1 MARDLFIDLTN
12 RRLAVSETN
21 SAPAG
26 QIQFTKG
33 DNGAFN
39 LYFLEATGII
49 NRPYEVVSQGGT
61 VKFGIGSRTGVPD
74 SGTYT
79 LTFGGDT
86 TSSIVA
92 AATAGAIQ
100 TALNALS
107 AISSAGG
114 VTVTGELS
122 DHFTVRFNN
131 NGSRALISADVS
143 QLIPD
148 TVAAIDER
156 IAGSASVKEIQE
168 IQLRLTPAVYQDSW
182 TDLSTTVTAT
192 IATTVT
198 GSASLNEVQRLSFS
212 QEPFAGTYQL
222 TMPGLDVSVYA
233 DGVPA
238 VTNGVFAI
246 VDQSNHGLAL
256 NQPVQLAFNGTIT
269 GLTSN
274 QTYFVRTV
282 PLPYQFTVAAT
293 AGGTV
298 ITASAV
304 TTFDVFSIT
313 RQTAPISAQAS
324 AADVQA
330 ALEALDSIG
339 AGGVIVTG
347 IPGEYYD
354 ITFSGAKG
362 YVAFSLDG
370 AITVQNSTTA
380 KPGKTADVNFATFA
394 LRDLVGNN
402 PSVDLDLEIEITE
415 SGARSTVV
423 LGGCSVSEEL
433 IDADSFS
440 PVVGYPSYI
449 FQALTAA
456 VTNATTSLVAI
467 TALNWTAQANSE
479 YLVEVGIL
487 ATADGNPGNIDGRIT
502 VPTGAEIFGRWTR
515 FVVNSN
521 IEPTTDTLLNRV
533 MFFESSLQDEPCFAA
548 QKYLLT
554 TGLTAG
560 AVSFSFAQNSATTDL
575 TALISEGSYL
585 RVEKVK

>member
-49 NRPYEVVSQGGT
+49 NRPFEVVSQSGT
-61 VKFGIGSRTGVPD
+61 VKFGIGSRTASPE

-79 LTFGGDT
+79 LTFGGNT
-86 TSSIVA
+86 TSGLDA

-100 TALNALS
+100 TALNGLA

-114 VTVTGELS
+114 VSVTGELA
-122 DHFTVRFNN
+122 DHFTVRFNSAGTQ
-131 NGSRALISADVS
+131 GSITADVS

-148 TVAAIDER
+148 TVAVIDER
-156 IAGSASVKEIQE
+156 VAGSASVKEIQE

-182 TDLSTTVTAT
+182 TNLSTTVTAT

-198 GSASLNEVQRLSFS
+198 GSATANEVQRLSFS
-212 QEPFAGTYQL
+212 QEPFDGNYRL
-222 TMPGLDVSVYA
+222 T
-233 DGVPA
+233 VPSTGNPEDIFG

-246 VDQSNHGLAL
+246 NGNEPHGLAL
-256 NQPVQLAFNGTIT
+256 NQPILIDFSGTVT
-269 GLTSN
+269 GLTTDSI
-274 QTYFVRTV
+274 YFVKTA
-282 PLPYQFTVAAT
+282 PQPWQFTLAAT
-293 AGGTV
+293 AGGTL
-298 ITASAV
+298 ITAAATGGV
-304 TTFDVFSIT
+304 EFFYKTIT
-313 RQTAPISAQAS
+313 RQTAPISAQSS

-330 ALEALDSIG
+330 ALEAVDSIG
-339 AGGVIVTG
+339 TG
-347 IPGEYYD
+347 NVVVSGIQGEYYD

-362 YVAFSLDG
+362 YFNHPAL
-370 AITVQNSTTA
+370 TVQNSTTA

-402 PSVDLDLEIEITE
+402 PSVDLDLELEITE

-456 VTNATTSLVAI
+456 ATNATTSLVAI

-479 YLVEVGIL
+479 YLAEWNLI
-487 ATADGNPGNIDGRIT
+487 AADNTGEGTDGKIS
-502 VPTGAEIFGRWTR
+502 VPTGGTIYGLWN
-515 FVVNSN
+515 VIIGDPGQYNSIPSN
-521 IEPTTDTLLNRV
+521 LNSRTQFLTASDV
-533 MFFESSLQDEPCFAA
+533 DPRAIG
-548 QKYLLT
+548 QKAYIK
-554 TGLTAG
+554 TGLTSGSVLFEFARTTGGGDSNTIQAG
-560 AVSFSFAQNSATTDL
+560 SWVR
-575 TALISEGSYL
+575 I
-585 RVEKVK
+585 EKVK

>member
-26 QIQFTKG
+26 QINFTKG

-49 NRPYEVVSQGGT
+49 NRPFEVVSQPGT
-61 VKFGIGSRTGVPD
+61 VKFGIGSRTASPE

-79 LTFGGDT
+79 LTFDGDT
-86 TSSIVA
+86 TSAIEA

-100 TALNALS
+100 TALNGLA

-114 VTVTGELS
+114 VSVTGELS
-122 DHFTVRFNN
+122 DHFTVRFLTAGTQ
-131 NGSRALISADVS
+131 GSITADVS

-148 TVAAIDER
+148 TVAVIDER

-182 TDLSTTVTAT
+182 ADLSTTVTAT
-192 IATTVT
+192 IETLVT
-198 GSASLNEVQRLSFS
+198 GSATANEVQRLAFS
-212 QEPFAGTYQL
+212 QEPFAGSYSL
-222 TMPGLDVSVYA
+222 TFPQIDVANSAGGY
-233 DGVPA
+233 GGA
-238 VTNGVFAI
+238 VTNGVFGFVA
-246 VDQSNHGLAL
+246 NHGLIV
-256 NQPVQLAFNGTIT
+256 NQPVIIGFSGAVT
-269 GLTSN
+269 GLDDGG
-274 QTYFVRTV
+274 TYFVRSV
-282 PLPYQFTVAAT
+282 PLPNQLTIAVT
-293 AGGTV
+293 AGGSI

-304 TTFDVFSIT
+304 TEFDFFTIP

-347 IPGEYYD
+347 IAGKFFD
-354 ITFSGAKG
+354 ITFSGPKASA
-362 YVAFSLDG
+362 AFSPDG
-370 AITVQNSTTA
+370 LLTVQNSTTA

-394 LRDLVGNN
+394 LRDLIGNQ

-440 PVVGYPSYI
+440 PVPQFAVGINSIATSYTLQTSDSGKLI
-449 FQALTAA
+449 SASTGLTIT
-456 VTNATTSLVAI
+456 VPPNASVPFPTGSQILLYKSTTATVAI
-467 TALNWTAQANSE
+467 TAGSGVTINA
-479 YLVEVGIL
+479 
-487 ATADGNPGNIDGRIT
+487 PG
-502 VPTGAEIFGRWTR
+502 
-515 FVVNSN
+515 S
-521 IEPTTDTLLNRV
+521 
-533 MFFESSLQDEPCFAA
+533 
-548 QKYLLT
+548 
-554 TGLTAG
+554 AG
-560 AVSFSFAQNSATTDL
+560 
-575 TALISEGSYL
+575 
-585 RVEKVK
+585 

>member
-33 DNGAFN
+33 DNGAFS

-49 NRPYEVVSQGGT
+49 NRPFEVVTQPGT
-61 VKFGIGSRTGVPD
+61 VKFGIGSRTGVPQ

-79 LTFGGDT
+79 LTFDGDT
-86 TSSIVA
+86 TSAIEA

-100 TALNALS
+100 TALNGLA

-114 VTVTGELS
+114 VSVTGELG
-122 DHFTVRFNN
+122 DHFTVRFNSAGTQ
-131 NGSRALISADVS
+131 GSITADVS

-148 TVAAIDER
+148 TVAVIDER
-156 IAGSASVKEIQE
+156 VAGSASVKEIQE

-192 IATTVT
+192 MSTVVT
-198 GSASLNEVQRLSFS
+198 GSASANDVQRISFS
-212 QEPFAGTYQL
+212 QEPFAGSYSL
-222 TMPGLDVSVYA
+222 TLPATNFSMEA
-233 DGVPA
+233 A
-238 VTNGVFAI
+238 VTSGVFEINSA
-246 VDQSNHGLAL
+246 VNHGFAI
-256 NQPVQLAFNGTIT
+256 NQPITLGITGTIT
-269 GLTSN
+269 GLN
-274 QTYFVRTV
+274 AGQIYFIRTI
-282 PLPYQFTVAAT
+282 PQPWQFTVAAT

-298 ITASAV
+298 ITASGQTV
-304 TTFDVFSIT
+304 DDVYAIS
-313 RQTAPISAQAS
+313 RQTTPISASAS

-347 IPGEYYD
+347 IPGQYFD

-362 YVAFSLDG
+362 YADQPQL
-370 AITVQNSTTA
+370 TVQNSTTA

-394 LRDLVGNN
+394 LRDLIGNQ

-415 SGARSTVV
+415 DGARSTVV

-440 PVVGYPSYI
+440 PVPQFAVGINSIATSYTLQTSDSGKLI
-449 FQALTAA
+449 SASTGLTIT
-456 VTNATTSLVAI
+456 VPPNASVPFPTGSQILLYKSTTATVAI
-467 TALNWTAQANSE
+467 TAGSGVTVNAPGGADEIASQHSIATLMKLGTDNWV
-479 YLVEVGIL
+479 LGGDIV
-487 ATADGNPGNIDGRIT
+487 
-502 VPTGAEIFGRWTR
+502 
-515 FVVNSN
+515 
-521 IEPTTDTLLNRV
+521 
-533 MFFESSLQDEPCFAA
+533 
-548 QKYLLT
+548 
-554 TGLTAG
+554 
-560 AVSFSFAQNSATTDL
+560 
-575 TALISEGSYL
+575 
-585 RVEKVK
+585 

>member
-33 DNGAFN
+33 DNGVFN

-49 NRPYEVVSQGGT
+49 NRPFEVVTQPGT
-61 VKFGIGSRTGVPD
+61 VKFGIGSRTASPE

-79 LTFGGDT
+79 LTFDGDT
-86 TSSIVA
+86 TSAIEA
-92 AATAGAIQ
+92 AATAGAIE
-100 TALNALS
+100 TALNGLA

-114 VTVTGELS
+114 VSVTGELS
-122 DHFTVRFNN
+122 DHFTVRFLTAGTQ
-131 NGSRALISADVS
+131 GSITADVS

-148 TVAAIDER
+148 TVAVIDER

-182 TDLSTTVTAT
+182 ADLSTTVTAT
-192 IATTVT
+192 IETTVT
-198 GSASLNEVQRLSFS
+198 GGATANEVQRLSFS
-212 QEPFAGTYQL
+212 QEPFAGNYRL
-222 TMPGLDVSVYA
+222 TMPGMPVANYSINVS
-233 DGVPA
+233 A
-238 VTNGVFAI
+238 VTSGIFALSAI
-246 VDQSNHGLAL
+246 TYNHGLAL
-256 NQPVQLAFNGTIT
+256 NQPIRIEFEGTVT
-269 GLTSN
+269 GLTSE
-274 QTYFVRTV
+274 QTYFVRTI
-282 PLPYQFTVAAT
+282 PQPYQFTVAAT
-293 AGGTV
+293 AGGST

-304 TTFDVFSIT
+304 TSFDVFTIT

-354 ITFSGAKG
+354 ITFSGPKG
-362 YVAFSLDG
+362 YVGWSNDSPL
-370 AITVQNSTTA
+370 TVQNSTTA

-394 LRDLVGNN
+394 LRDLIGNQ

-415 SGARSTVV
+415 SSARSTVV

-440 PVVGYPSYI
+440 PVPQFAVGINSIATSYTLQTSDSGKLI
-449 FQALTAA
+449 SASTGLTIT
-456 VTNATTSLVAI
+456 VPPNASVPFPTGSQILLYKSTTATVAI
-467 TALNWTAQANSE
+467 TAGSGVTINAPGSADEIASQHSIATLMKLGADNWV
-479 YLVEVGIL
+479 LGGDIV
-487 ATADGNPGNIDGRIT
+487 
-502 VPTGAEIFGRWTR
+502 
-515 FVVNSN
+515 
-521 IEPTTDTLLNRV
+521 
-533 MFFESSLQDEPCFAA
+533 
-548 QKYLLT
+548 
-554 TGLTAG
+554 
-560 AVSFSFAQNSATTDL
+560 
-575 TALISEGSYL
+575 
-585 RVEKVK
+585 

>member
-49 NRPYEVVSQGGT
+49 NRPFEVVSQPGT
-61 VKFGIGSRTGVPD
+61 VKFGIGSRTASPE

-79 LTFGGDT
+79 LTFDGDT
-86 TSSIVA
+86 TSAIEA
-92 AATAGAIQ
+92 AATAGAIE
-100 TALNALS
+100 TALNGLA

-114 VTVTGELS
+114 VSVTGELS
-122 DHFTVRFNN
+122 DHFTVRFND
-131 NGSRALISADVS
+131 NGAQPSITADVS

-148 TVAAIDER
+148 TVAVIDQR
-156 IAGSASVKEIQE
+156 VAGSASVKEIQE

-182 TDLSTTVTAT
+182 ADLSTTVTAT
-192 IATTVT
+192 VATTVT
-198 GSASLNEVQRLSFS
+198 GSSTVNEAQRLSFS
-212 QEPFAGTYQL
+212 QEPFAGNYRL
-222 TMPGLDVSVYA
+222 TMPGMPVANYSINVS
-233 DGVPA
+233 A
-238 VTNGVFAI
+238 VTSGIFALSAI
-246 VDQSNHGLAL
+246 TYNHGLAL
-256 NQPVQLAFNGTIT
+256 NQPIRIEFEGTVT
-269 GLTSN
+269 GLTSE
-274 QTYFVRTV
+274 QTYFVRTI
-282 PLPYQFTVAAT
+282 PQPYQFTVAAT
-293 AGGTV
+293 AGGST

-304 TTFDVFSIT
+304 TSFDVFTIT

-354 ITFSGAKG
+354 ITFSGPKG
-362 YVAFSLDG
+362 YVGWSNDSPL
-370 AITVQNSTTA
+370 TVQNSTTA

-394 LRDLVGNN
+394 LRDLIGNQ

-440 PVVGYPSYI
+440 PVPQFAVGINSIATSYTLQTSDSGKLI
-449 FQALTAA
+449 SASTGLTIT
-456 VTNATTSLVAI
+456 VPPNASAPFPTGSQILLYKSTTATVAI
-467 TALNWTAQANSE
+467 TAGSGVTVNAPGSADEIASQHSIATLMKLGTDNWV
-479 YLVEVGIL
+479 LGGDIV
-487 ATADGNPGNIDGRIT
+487 
-502 VPTGAEIFGRWTR
+502 
-515 FVVNSN
+515 
-521 IEPTTDTLLNRV
+521 
-533 MFFESSLQDEPCFAA
+533 
-548 QKYLLT
+548 
-554 TGLTAG
+554 
-560 AVSFSFAQNSATTDL
+560 
-575 TALISEGSYL
+575 
-585 RVEKVK
+585 

>member
-33 DNGAFN
+33 DNGVFN

-49 NRPYEVVSQGGT
+49 NRPFEVVTQPGT
-61 VKFGIGSRTGVPD
+61 VKFGIGSRTASPE

-79 LTFGGDT
+79 LTFDGDT
-86 TSSIVA
+86 TSAIEA
-92 AATAGAIQ
+92 AATAGAIE
-100 TALNALS
+100 TALNGLA

-114 VTVTGELS
+114 VSVTGELS
-122 DHFTVRFNN
+122 DHFTVRFND
-131 NGSRALISADVS
+131 NGAQPSITADVS

-148 TVAAIDER
+148 TVAVIDER

-182 TDLSTTVTAT
+182 SDLSTTVTAT
-192 IATTVT
+192 IETTVT
-198 GSASLNEVQRLSFS
+198 GGATANEVQRLSFS
-212 QEPFAGTYQL
+212 QEPFAGNYRL
-222 TMPGLDVSVYA
+222 TFPEVDINGMDGQSIAAVT
-233 DGVPA
+233 DGVF
-238 VTNGVFAI
+238 GF
-246 VDQSNHGLAL
+246 SENHGLIV
-256 NQPVQLAFNGTIT
+256 NQPVFISFLGTVT
-269 GLTSN
+269 GLDN
-274 QTYFVRTV
+274 EETYFVRSI
-282 PLPYQFTVAAT
+282 PLPNRLTVAAT
-293 AGGTV
+293 AGGTI

-304 TTFDVFSIT
+304 TDFDFFTIP

-347 IPGEYYD
+347 IAGQFYD
-354 ITFSGAKG
+354 ITFSGPKSAA
-362 YVAFSLDG
+362 AFSPDG
-370 AITVQNSTTA
+370 RLTVQNSTTA

-440 PVVGYPSYI
+440 PVPQFAVGINSIATSYTLQTSDSGKLI
-449 FQALTAA
+449 SASTGLTIT
-456 VTNATTSLVAI
+456 VPPNASVPFPTGSQILLYKSTTATVAI
-467 TALNWTAQANSE
+467 TAGSGVTINAPGGADEIASQHSIATLMKLGADNWV
-479 YLVEVGIL
+479 LGGDIV
-487 ATADGNPGNIDGRIT
+487 
-502 VPTGAEIFGRWTR
+502 
-515 FVVNSN
+515 
-521 IEPTTDTLLNRV
+521 
-533 MFFESSLQDEPCFAA
+533 
-548 QKYLLT
+548 
-554 TGLTAG
+554 
-560 AVSFSFAQNSATTDL
+560 
-575 TALISEGSYL
+575 
-585 RVEKVK
+585 